1 MEIGTTIFKKFCI
14 FYLHWKCIAYPL
26 PFLNLSFIFLLGFF
40 FFFSQKP
47 LRETKESAAMTGL
60 WPKVGSKIPSRE
72 RRRVLC
78 CQELKPER
86 VGFLFVGYASVE
98 CWNLSGVVKAFGWAE
113 GITAGS
119 RLVITERCNHNITRL
134 WRIIGEGIL
143 KWKWKK
149 NR

>member
-1 MEIGTTIFKKFCI
+1 
-14 FYLHWKCIAYPL
+14 
-26 PFLNLSFIFLLGFF
+26 
-40 FFFSQKP
+40 
-47 LRETKESAAMTGL
+47 MTGL

-113 GITAGS
+113 RITAGS

-134 WRIIGEGIL
+134 
-143 KWKWKK
+143 
-149 NR
+149 